1 MLVTLML
8 TLTAQTAQAE
18 DIVTQDNFGS
28 YFDKNGKLLD
38 DVPFNELIF
47 QGNFTKTNL
56 GVSSITLD
64 RTLTITGDN
73 AVLNDIG
80 FIITGPDVTL
90 DKMTL
95 VANSNLGNLIDI
107 TGKNAVI
114 SNLNITYNGG
124 GMGAVAINVAGD
136 IDNPITGVKIL
147 NNTIS
152 FESHVTDDEEFAV
165 GLKLTGCKDAIV
177 DGNKI
182 TTKLPCVYVNTYD
195 EDYYIMGADR
205 VNAVRLKD
213 CKGLVFKNNTI
224 HSTTNDYT
232 ADFPTIQS
240 MQIIGCDDL
249 VLDHNNISLIDEQT
263 PAGND
268 NYIYGINFG
277 DNKKVTFSNNNFKM
291 STTGGKDAAGTAYA
305 IQNVESK
312 VNIIGNSITSISKG
326 PNLGIYV
333 ASVFGGNSDFIIEDN
348 FINVTGFASSQG
360 SWALVSGIEIQNGDA
375 KIHNNKIYTYNVNAY
390 DENAY
395 IYGISYAQWMYG
407 DRSFDIQNNT
417 VYTEGKYAISVIN
430 ATSLNVEKNTLY
442 AHELCGDNSVNPGSC
457 EDVTIKDNKDNLPL
471 NNIVTQSNFDKFFDD
486 NGVLLDNVTFDELIF
501 KGDFADLVSFI
512 TLDRKIII
520 TGDNA
525 VLNNIALN
533 IIGDDVTV
541 TEFTFNENNAD
552 FTTNGGAAIY
562 VSGSDVTLDNVSV
575 TYNAPNEAE
584 AKAIFAN
591 GAENFTLTNS
601 EITFTGANPG
611 EYHYRGLEV
620 RNCNGAVI
628 DKNTIT
634 ATFPAVT
641 VDWGET
647 GIDQD
652 YVLAVGIQGGND
664 VEFTNNRVT
673 VNTNGDI
680 GSYPTIDAIMV
691 YSANDILIKGNN
703 ITHLDTTTEDSP
715 RYYYTLDIYSTTGTV
730 EANDITINTTTTPVV
745 DRAGTAY
752 PIQLNGPF
760 TVTVKNNNVTCISK
774 GPVAG
779 IYATNWG
786 GAGDLIVENN
796 IIDVTGYA
804 TTSNYA
810 LVAGIEAEI
819 GIASELDRVM
829 VYNNTIT
836 VENGADYDDA
846 NQVIGVG
853 FGTSGFSGDA
863 SADIKYND
871 ITVDGKYAVYY
882 AKAKDTNVTE
892 NVLIAHELTGDAAVY
907 IADGDGNTVQDNL
920 PESMAS
926 IVTQSN
932 FNSFFDENGILRDN
946 VTSNKLFFK
955 GNFSNSNNE
964 LVPYIIL
971 DRAITITGVGAVL
984 NNMGFVIV
992 SEDVTLDKMTLTATT
1007 SLGDLIYVG
1016 ASNVDL
1022 TNLNITYTVGDESA
1036 NVINVAG
1043 TDSDPITDVN
1053 ILNNTINFESHATS
1067 DEDLVT
1073 AINLNNV
1080 ENVVVDGNTIAASL
1094 PALYVNTYDWNY
1106 FMMGLCN
1113 VNPVRVYVSNS
1124 VELTNNKIDVTVNSY
1139 TSSYSVVQAL
1149 YIVGSKDIHVKG
1161 NDFKMVDTETPAGT
1175 PIYLYAVEC
1184 GFSDGIEFIDNNF
1197 DISTKGGQSG
1207 NGSVYVLQVA
1217 TTEATFIGNNITC
1230 KSNGPS
1236 LGIYSPYGFG
1246 PAKDLVIKN
1255 NFINVTGLAT
1265 GSSDYALI
1273 SGIEI
1278 QTGYATIYNNTI
1290 NVQNKGGYDDSYPV
1304 SGVSAIQ
1311 YSASTLSFDIQDNDI
1326 YVPDGKYA
1334 VKMLY
1339 APSEATVTENA
1350 LIAHEL
1356 TGDAAVYI
1364 YSGDDNTVEN
1374 NLDAFVNMPKTGES
1388 TYNIPANVSLFKVY
1402 DDGGQGWRY
1411 SPGCDGTLTLTAPEG
1426 YLLQLSGNI
1435 KTEKDVDYL
1444 TVYDGSNDQAD
1455 KLIDQVSSSDNDT
1468 ETAIP
1473 TVIST
1478 GNVMTLNFC
1487 SNNSGNDKTEFDGLN
1502 LTVRL
1507 VYNLNE
1513 TEGITDA
1520 IATKIAD
1527 KPAQFTRTGITANAY
1542 STVCLPFD
1550 FTAPTDCTIYGFQG
1564 IHYDE
1569 NALAGQG
1576 AWVADIAAAS
1586 TMNAHTPYI
1595 FKSTGTEVT
1604 FSGTASDAA
1613 DYSSAL
1619 ESNAVSATV
1628 GTDQAWTFKGTYSAI
1643 DWTTTAPD
1651 VPTYGFSTY
1660 VPAATIAA
1668 GTFVRFVQGASLAPF
1683 RARLIYSGTDT
1694 HLNAPKRSA
1703 VNDLPQYIIVRIVGA
1718 DGGTTAIGTLD
1729 TCTGEISTGDW
1740 FDLNGRRLSGKPTQK
1755 GLYIV
1760 NGNKVV
1766 IK

>member
-18 DIVTQDNFGS
+18 DIVTKDNFFS
-28 YFDKNGKLLD
+28 YFDESGFLKDEVTSSVLT
-38 DVPFNELIF
+38 F
-47 QGNFTKTNL
+47 QGEF
-56 GVSSITLD
+56 SSSDLPNYITLD
-64 RTLTITGDN
+64 RSITITGDN
-73 AVLNDIG
+73 AVLNNMG
-80 FIITGPDVTL
+80 FVIVFDDVSL
-90 DKMTL
+90 NNMTL
-95 VANSNLGNLIDI
+95 VSN
-107 TGKNAVI
+107 
-114 SNLNITYNGG
+114 
-124 GMGAVAINVAGD
+124 
-136 IDNPITGVKIL
+136 
-147 NNTIS
+147 
-152 FESHVTDDEEFAV
+152 TD
-165 GLKLTGCKDAIV
+165 LRYL
-177 DGNKI
+177 
-182 TTKLPCVYVNTYD
+182 
-195 EDYYIMGADR
+195 
-205 VNAVRLKD
+205 
-213 CKGLVFKNNTI
+213 
-224 HSTTNDYT
+224 
-232 ADFPTIQS
+232 
-240 MQIIGCDDL
+240 
-249 VLDHNNISLIDEQT
+249 
-263 PAGND
+263 
-268 NYIYGINFG
+268 
-277 DNKKVTFSNNNFKM
+277 
-291 STTGGKDAAGTAYA
+291 
-305 IQNVESK
+305 
-312 VNIIGNSITSISKG
+312 
-326 PNLGIYV
+326 IYV
-333 ASVFGGNSDFIIEDN
+333 EA
-348 FINVTGFASSQG
+348 
-360 SWALVSGIEIQNGDA
+360 VS
-375 KIHNNKIYTYNVNAY
+375 NA
-390 DENAY
+390 
-395 IYGISYAQWMYG
+395 
-407 DRSFDIQNNT
+407 
-417 VYTEGKYAISVIN
+417 
-430 ATSLNVEKNTLY
+430 
-442 AHELCGDNSVNPGSC
+442 
-457 EDVTIKDNKDNLPL
+457 
-471 NNIVTQSNFDKFFDD
+471 
-486 NGVLLDNVTFDELIF
+486 
-501 KGDFADLVSFI
+501 
-512 TLDRKIII
+512 
-520 TGDNA
+520 
-525 VLNNIALN
+525 
-533 IIGDDVTV
+533 
-541 TEFTFNENNAD
+541 
-552 FTTNGGAAIY
+552 
-562 VSGSDVTLDNVSV
+562 TLDNVSV
-575 TYNAPNEAE
+575 TYNAPNEVD

-591 GAENFTLTNS
+591 DADNFKLTNS

-611 EYHYRGLEV
+611 EKHYRGLEV
-620 RNCNGAVI
+620 RNCIGAVI

-634 ATFPAVT
+634 ATLPAVD
-641 VDWGET
+641 VYWGET

-652 YVLAVGIQGGND
+652 LVLAVGIQGGND
-664 VEFTNNRVT
+664 VEFTNNSVT

-691 YSANDILIKGNN
+691 YSSDDILIKGNN
-703 ITHLDTTTEDSP
+703 ITHLDKTTEDSP
-715 RYYYTLDIYSTTGTV
+715 RYYYTLDIYSTTGTI
-730 EANDITINTTTTPVV
+730 EANDITINTTTPVA

-752 PIQLNGPF
+752 PIQLSGPF

-804 TTSNYA
+804 TTSNHA

-836 VENGADYDDA
+836 VDNAADYDDA
-846 NQVIGVG
+846 YQVYGVSMASS
-853 FGTSGFSGDA
+853 FVSGDA

-932 FNSFFDENGILRDN
+932 FNSFFDEDGILRDN

-984 NNMGFVIV
+984 NDMGFAIG
-992 SEDVTLDKMTLTATT
+992 SDDVTLDNMTLVANT

-1022 TNLNITYTVGDESA
+1022 TNLNITYTVGDDGA

-1106 FMMGLCN
+1106 FMMGLC
-1113 VNPVRVYVSNS
+1113 YVSPIRIYES
-1124 VELTNNKIDVTVNSY
+1124 ETVELTNNKVDVTVNSS
-1139 TSSYSVVQAL
+1139 TASYPTVQAL
-1149 YIVGSKDIHVKG
+1149 YIAGSEDILVKG
-1161 NDFKMVDTETPAGT
+1161 NDFKMVDTETPAGS

-1184 GFSDGIEFIDNNF
+1184 GFSEGIEFIENNF

-1207 NGSVYVLQVA
+1207 NGSAYVLQAV
-1217 TTEATFIGNNITC
+1217 TSEAAIIGNNITC
-1230 KSNGPS
+1230 ESNGSS
-1236 LGIYSPYGFG
+1236 LGISSPYGFG
-1246 PAKDLVIKN
+1246 PAKDLVIKD

-1290 NVQNKGGYDDSYPV
+1290 CVQNKGGYDDSYPV

-1334 VKMLY
+1334 VEMRY
-1339 APSEATVTENA
+1339 APSSATVTENA

-1356 TGDAAVYI
+1356 TGDAAVYFK
-1364 YSGDDNTVEN
+1364 SGDNNTVEN

-1388 TYNIPANVSLFKVY
+1388 TYNIPANVSSFKVY
-1402 DDGGQGWRY
+1402 DDGGQGRLY

-1435 KTEKDVDYL
+1435 TTEKDNDYL
-1444 TVYDGSNDQAD
+1444 TVYDGSNNQAD
-1455 KLIDQVSSSDNDT
+1455 VLINQVSSSDSGT
-1468 ETAIP
+1468 LTAIP

-1487 SNNSGNDKTEFDGLN
+1487 SNNSGSDKTEFDGLN

-1507 VYNLNE
+1507 IYNLNE
-1513 TEGITDA
+1513 TDGITDA
-1520 IATKIAD
+1520 IATEIAG
-1527 KPAQFTRTGITANAY
+1527 KPAQFIRTGITADAY

-1550 FTAPTDCTIYGFQG
+1550 FTAPTGCTIYGFQG

-1569 NALAGQG
+1569 DALGAGQG
-1576 AWVADIAAAS
+1576 TWVADIAETT

-1703 VNDLPQYIIVRIVGA
+1703 VNDLPQYIIVRIVGG
-1718 DGGTTAIGTLD
+1718 DGSTTAIGTLD
-1729 TCTGEISTGDW
+1729 TRTGEISTGDW
-1740 FDLNGRRLSGKPTQK
+1740 FDLNGRRLPGKPTKK
-1755 GLYIV
+1755 GLYIN
-1760 NGNKVV
+1760 NGNTVV

>member
-1 MLVTLML
+1 MVQRHLFNHFLARTAGMLSGARRGAMMLVTLML

-18 DIVTQDNFGS
+18 DIVTKDNFFS
-28 YFDKNGKLLD
+28 YFDESGFLKDEVTSSVLT
-38 DVPFNELIF
+38 F
-47 QGNFTKTNL
+47 QGEF
-56 GVSSITLD
+56 SSSDLPNYITLD
-64 RTLTITGDN
+64 R
-73 AVLNDIG
+73 
-80 FIITGPDVTL
+80 
-90 DKMTL
+90 
-95 VANSNLGNLIDI
+95 
-107 TGKNAVI
+107 
-114 SNLNITYNGG
+114 
-124 GMGAVAINVAGD
+124 
-136 IDNPITGVKIL
+136 
-147 NNTIS
+147 
-152 FESHVTDDEEFAV
+152 
-165 GLKLTGCKDAIV
+165 
-177 DGNKI
+177 
-182 TTKLPCVYVNTYD
+182 
-195 EDYYIMGADR
+195 
-205 VNAVRLKD
+205 
-213 CKGLVFKNNTI
+213 
-224 HSTTNDYT
+224 
-232 ADFPTIQS
+232 
-240 MQIIGCDDL
+240 
-249 VLDHNNISLIDEQT
+249 
-263 PAGND
+263 
-268 NYIYGINFG
+268 
-277 DNKKVTFSNNNFKM
+277 
-291 STTGGKDAAGTAYA
+291 
-305 IQNVESK
+305 
-312 VNIIGNSITSISKG
+312 SIT
-326 PNLGIYV
+326 
-333 ASVFGGNSDFIIEDN
+333 
-348 FINVTGFASSQG
+348 
-360 SWALVSGIEIQNGDA
+360 
-375 KIHNNKIYTYNVNAY
+375 
-390 DENAY
+390 
-395 IYGISYAQWMYG
+395 
-407 DRSFDIQNNT
+407 
-417 VYTEGKYAISVIN
+417 
-430 ATSLNVEKNTLY
+430 
-442 AHELCGDNSVNPGSC
+442 
-457 EDVTIKDNKDNLPL
+457 
-471 NNIVTQSNFDKFFDD
+471 
-486 NGVLLDNVTFDELIF
+486 
-501 KGDFADLVSFI
+501 
-512 TLDRKIII
+512 I

-525 VLNNIALN
+525 VLNNIGF
-533 IIGDDVTV
+533 IIAFDDVTV
-541 TEFTFNENNAD
+541 TGFSFNENNAD

-562 VSGSDVTLDNVSV
+562 VSGSDVTLDKVSV
-575 TYNAPNEAE
+575 TYNAPNEVD

-591 GAENFTLTNS
+591 DADNFKLTNS

-620 RNCNGAVI
+620 RNCIGAVI

-634 ATFPAVT
+634 ATLPAVD
-641 VDWGET
+641 VYWGET

-652 YVLAVGIQGGND
+652 LVLAVGIQGGND
-664 VEFTNNRVT
+664 VEFTNNTVK

-703 ITHLDTTTEDSP
+703 ITHLDKTTEDSP
-715 RYYYTLDIYSTTGTV
+715 RYYYTLDIYSTTGTI

-752 PIQLNGPF
+752 PIQLTGPF
-760 TVTVKNNNVTCISK
+760 TFTVKDNNITVISK

-804 TTSNYA
+804 TTSNHA

-836 VENGADYDDA
+836 VDNAADYDDA
-846 NQVIGVG
+846 YQVYGVSMASS
-853 FGTSGFSGDA
+853 FVSGDA

-932 FNSFFDENGILRDN
+932 FNSFFDEDGILRDN

-984 NNMGFVIV
+984 NDMGFAIG
-992 SEDVTLDKMTLTATT
+992 SDDVTLDNMTLVANT

-1022 TNLNITYTVGDESA
+1022 TNLNITYTVGDDGA

-1094 PALYVNTYDWNY
+1094 RALYAETYDWDY
-1106 FMMGLCN
+1106 FMMGLC
-1113 VNPVRVYVSNS
+1113 YVSPIRIYES
-1124 VELTNNKIDVTVNSY
+1124 ETVELTNNKVDVTVNSS
-1139 TSSYSVVQAL
+1139 TASYPTVQAL
-1149 YIVGSKDIHVKG
+1149 YIAGSEDILVKG
-1161 NDFKMVDTETPAGT
+1161 NDFKMVDEITPEGS

-1197 DISTKGGQSG
+1197 DISTTGGQSG
-1207 NGSVYVLQVA
+1207 SGSAYVLQAV
-1217 TTEATFIGNNITC
+1217 TSEATFIGNNITC
-1230 KSNGPS
+1230 ESNGSS
-1236 LGIYSPYGFG
+1236 LGISSPYGFG
-1246 PAKDLVIKN
+1246 PAKDLVIQEN
-1255 NFINVTGLAT
+1255 VINVTGLAT
-1265 GSSDYALI
+1265 GSNDFALI

-1290 NVQNKGGYDDSYPV
+1290 CVQNKGGYDDSYPV

-1334 VKMLY
+1334 VEMRY
-1339 APSEATVTENA
+1339 APSSATVTENA

-1356 TGDAAVYI
+1356 TGDAAVYFK
-1364 YSGDDNTVEN
+1364 SGDNNTVEN

-1388 TYNIPANVSLFKVY
+1388 TYNIPANVSSFKVH
-1402 DDGGQGWRY
+1402 DDGGISGRY
-1411 SPGCDGTLTLTAPEG
+1411 SSGCTGTLTLTAPEG

-1435 KTEKDVDYL
+1435 TTEKDNDYL
-1444 TVYDGSNDQAD
+1444 TVYDGSDNQAAI
-1455 KLIDQVSSSDNDT
+1455 LIDQMSSSVSGT
-1468 ETAIP
+1468 EAAIP
-1473 TVIST
+1473 TVTSS
-1478 GNVMTLNFC
+1478 GRNMTLYFC
-1487 SNNSGNDKTEFDGLN
+1487 SNNSGSDKTEFDGLN
-1502 LTVRL
+1502 LTVTL

-1513 TEGITDA
+1513 TDGITDA
-1520 IATKIAD
+1520 IATEIAS
-1527 KPAQFTRTGITANAY
+1527 KPAQFKRTGITANAY

-1550 FTAPTDCTIYGFQG
+1550 FTAPTGCTIYGFQG

-1569 NALAGQG
+1569 DALGAGQG
-1576 AWVADIAAAS
+1576 TWVADIAETT

-1628 GTDQAWTFKGTYSAI
+1628 GDDQAWSFKGTYSAL
-1643 DWTTTAPD
+1643 DWSSADPTE
-1651 VPTYGFSTY
+1651 PTYGFSTY
-1660 VPAATIAA
+1660 VPAATTIAA

-1703 VNDLPQYIIVRIVGA
+1703 VNDLPQYIIVRIVGG
-1718 DGGTTAIGTLD
+1718 DGSTTAIGTLD
-1729 TCTGEISTGDW
+1729 TRTGEISTGDW
-1740 FDLNGRRLSGKPTQK
+1740 FDLNGRRLPGKPTKK
-1755 GLYIV
+1755 GLYIN
-1760 NGNKVV
+1760 NGNTVV